1 VNRGPLGGWLK
12 MRKWLFVA
20 VIVVGVLLLAY
31 WHLFTWTM
39 PYQGHTIWIT
49 VTPGNFLN
57 PIEARR
63 VGKILRSA
71 PVPPTVTTRD
81 AVVKTAFGLVVPGY
95 GISGGGSKDDPT
107 LEFYRIEI
115 PRANEDRVLV
125 YRRVGGSYQLADDF
139 VYDTDR
145 YVIAGVRVKGNRLVY
160 FDSDG
165 QVVFERIG
173 IGGEG

>member
-1 VNRGPLGGWLK
+1 
-12 MRKWLFVA
+12 MRKWLFA
-20 VIVVGVLLLAY
+20 AAIVVGVLLLAY
-31 WHLFTWTM
+31 WQLFTWTM

-49 VTPGNFLN
+49 LTPGNFLN

-71 PVPPTVTTRD
+71 PVPAAVTTRE
-81 AVVKTAFGLVVPGY
+81 AVVKIAFDLVVPGY
-95 GISGGGSKDDPT
+95 GISGGANSDDPT

-125 YRRVGGSYQLADDF
+125 YRDVGGSYQLADDF

-145 YVIAGVRVKGNRLVY
+145 YVIAAVRLKGNRLVY
-160 FDSDG
+160 IDRDG

-173 IGGEG
+173 KRGG